1 MKNEYEIV
9 PYSKLRH
16 VNIFLIN
23 ITYRNFH
30 MHNEIEIFAVIKGNA
45 IVRQNSG
52 TTEIRPGSIV
62 ILNSGEAH
70 EIESVGGSVIAVV
83 VQLSS
88 HFLRDYFPRIH
99 NTRFLSTDIGG
110 SVDANTVASLW
121 ECIMRAADN
130 YIRGEEL
137 FELRCVTDISGLL
150 STLITRVPNEV
161 ISESEYQAR
170 KKITRRMSRLY
181 SYIDENYQYPIRL
194 ADVAETEGITPT
206 HLSHFFSENFGI
218 TFQQYLSNLRFEH
231 AVRLMDD
238 RGMSISDIAAAS
250 GFSDLKYMTQM
261 FLHYFGCRP
270 KEFRQ
275 NLAVDASEPH
285 SSAPRNLLQF
295 IYTDGESLAMLDE
308 WRADG
313 MPVLSRTADTA

>member
-1 MKNEYEIV
+1 MKNEYEII

-16 VNIFLIN
+16 INIFLIN

-30 MHNEIEIFAVIKGNA
+30 MHNEIEIFAVIKGKA
-45 IVRQNSG
+45 TIRQNSG
-52 TTEIRPGSIV
+52 NTEIRPGSIV

-70 EIESVGGSVIAVV
+70 EIDSAGDSVTAIVLQI
-83 VQLSS
+83 SS

-99 NTRFLSTDIGG
+99 NTRFSATDIG
-110 SVDANTVASLW
+110 SVMPREAMTCLW
-121 ECIMRAADN
+121 DCILSSAIN
-130 YIRGEEL
+130 YIRSEEL
-137 FELRCVTDISGLL
+137 YELNCIAEMTRLLGLL
-150 STLITRVPNEV
+150 ITHTPNEV
-161 ISESEYQAR
+161 ISESEYMVK
-170 KKITRRMSRLY
+170 KKITQRMSRLY

-218 TFQQYLSNLRFEH
+218 SFQQYLSNMRFEH

-238 RGMSISDIAAAS
+238 TSMSISDIAAAS

-261 FLHYFGCRP
+261 FQHYFGCRP
-270 KEFRQ
+270 KEFRK
-275 NLAVDASEPH
+275 NLTRDAAGQI

-295 IYTDGESLAMLDE
+295 YYSDEQSLDMLAGCNAEQLSGEA
-308 WRADG
+308 
-313 MPVLSRTADTA
+313 V